1 MHAASLALAVIFLSW
16 FSPSH
21 ASFLASA
28 VQFRSGGGLPKWS
41 PAETLTLNAE
51 RMAALVDEIAHQ
63 GSSFIAFPEFSLLP
77 PNSAL
82 HPSPFSLC
90 HTNITSFAEYCEEL
104 PAIARKISNC
114 SAAARAPLDIM
125 SCASARNPSAT
136 ISYNTC
142 EAVGNGHLYNT
153 QVVLRDGVVLTSYRK
168 LHPFFTDCFNIPPLQ
183 LRYFEVN
190 RSTVG
195 LFTCKDILYHDPKAS
210 LLAVGI
216 RIFSYS
222 SAIELVAHELVQGFA
237 RAHNVTV
244 ISSDRASAQ
253 TQIVAGMSAPV
264 DCREIG
270 SLGCVATAWVDQ

>member
-1 MHAASLALAVIFLSW
+1 MHSNRPRL
-16 FSPSH
+16 
-21 ASFLASA
+21 
-28 VQFRSGGGLPKWS
+28 
-41 PAETLTLNAE
+41 
-51 RMAALVDEIAHQ
+51 Q

-153 QVVLRDGVVLTSYRK
+153 QVGGVCLSY
-168 LHPFFTDCFNIPPLQ
+168 TPLGV
-183 LRYFEVN
+183 RN
-190 RSTVG
+190 RVV
-195 LFTCKDILYHDPKAS
+195 S
-210 LLAVGI
+210 LQTRAPG
-216 RIFSYS
+216 R
-222 SAIELVAHELVQGFA
+222 FA
-237 RAHNVTV
+237 RRGRPHFIPQAPSIFHGLLQHPTTAGASNS
-244 ISSDRASAQ
+244 ISSY
-253 TQIVAGMSAPV
+253 
-264 DCREIG
+264 
-270 SLGCVATAWVDQ
+270 